1 MPPKINIID
10 LLDLVGK
17 YLNLDYMYDPADITG
32 LKGEVTLVLQ
42 GPIKIKELYPLAESV
57 LRFKG
62 YVMTRRGN
70 LITIVPIAL
79 FHTFAEGREAGQ

>member
-1 MPPKINIID
+1 MGNDKLELEMPPKINIIA

-17 YLNLDYMYDPADITG
+17 YLNLDYMYDPGDLVG

-62 YVMTRRGN
+62 FVMTRSCIHWPNRC
-70 LITIVPIAL
+70 
-79 FHTFAEGREAGQ
+79 